1 MKLQQ
6 AAEKEFPH
14 MALIGFGEGRF
25 EDYKCGGSLISEQ
38 WVLSAA
44 HCSYDQSLGSAKH
57 IKLGGL
63 KRLELENSTKIFSII
78 ENIRHP
84 SYSMFNVEH
93 DIVLFKMHEP
103 VEFSLHILPIC
114 LQQSEDLPT
123 QKAIATGWGKT
134 ENTTGMS
141 PVLLRVSLNN
151 LPISSCQNYYENED
165 EFEGTDFSNIVC
177 AGSDQVKDT
186 CLGNSGSPLQYHNK
200 DHYCMYTIF
209 GITAHGSAFCG
220 KSASGAIYTK
230 VFKYLDWIEGIVW
243 PQE

>member
-1 MKLQQ
+1 
-6 AAEKEFPH
+6 

-63 KRLELENSTKIFSII
+63 KRLELEPTTKIFSII
-78 ENIRHP
+78 ENIQHP
-84 SYSMFNVEH
+84 YYTVLNVEH
-93 DIVLFKMHEP
+93 DTVLFKMNQP

-123 QKAIATGWGKT
+123 KRAIATGWGKT
-134 ENTTGMS
+134 ENSTGMS
-141 PVLLRVSLNN
+141 SVLLRVSLNN
-151 LPISSCQNYYENED
+151 LPISSCQNYFENED
-165 EFEGTDFSNIVC
+165 EFEGTDFSNIIC
-177 AGSDQVKDT
+177 AGSDQEKST
-186 CLGNSGSPLQYHNK
+186 CLGNSGSPLQYYNK
-200 DHYCMYTIF
+200 DHHCMYTIF
-209 GITAHGSAFCG
+209 GIKAHDSAFCG
-220 KSASGAIYTK
+220 LSASGAIYTK

-243 PQE
+243 PQEEMIY

>member
-1 MKLQQ
+1 
-6 AAEKEFPH
+6 

-44 HCSYDQSLGSAKH
+44 HCSYDQSQFAAKY
-57 IKLGGL
+57 IKLGGI
-63 KRLELENSTKIFSII
+63 KSDKLESTTKIFSII
-78 ENIRHP
+78 ENIKHP
-84 SYSMFNVEH
+84 SYSNFIVEH

-123 QKAIATGWGKT
+123 KRAIATGWGKT

-141 PVLLRVSLNN
+141 PTLMKVVLDY
-151 LPISSCQNYYENED
+151 LPIKSCQNSFENED
-165 EFEGTDFSNIVC
+165 EFDGVDFNNIVC
-177 AGSDQVKDT
+177 AGSNETKDT
-186 CLGNSGSPLQYHNK
+186 CLGDSGSPLQYYDK
-200 DHYCMYTIF
+200 DHYCMYSIS

-220 KSASGAIYTK
+220 RSASGAIYTK